1 MRLSAKWAFVVSAA
15 FVSLNTLAADPYPSR
30 PIRMIVPFVAGGGT
44 DLLGRFIAPRLGE
57 QLKQQVVVDN
67 RGGAGSIL
75 GTQIL
80 AKATPDGYTVATV
93 DTAFA
98 INPALNDKLP
108 YDAERD
114 FTIVAIIATSP
125 SLIVVHPSFKIRT
138 VPELVA
144 AARKEPGKLT
154 FGSAGVGS
162 SSHLTLEMFNVAA
175 KINILHVPYKG
186 AGAAII
192 DVLAGHTA
200 LTSVVPGAVTAHLQ
214 SGAMIPLVITGK
226 KSPPYLPNV
235 PTFATAGYPSVN
247 PEAFR
252 FIIAP
257 AGLPAPVLARLT
269 KALAAIMS
277 VPEFQTRLA
286 DNGFDP
292 EFLTGNEARAFVT
305 REIAKWRQAG
315 RDAGVKL
322 N

>member
-1 MRLSAKWAFVVSAA
+1 MPSMLVVISLLLMTQFVHG
-15 FVSLNTLAADPYPSR
+15 ADAYPTR

-44 DLLGRFIAPRLGE
+44 DLLARFISPRLGE

-67 RGGAGSIL
+67 RSGAGSML

-80 AKATPDGYTVATV
+80 AKSAPDGYTLATV

-98 INPALNDKLP
+98 INPSLVEKLA
-108 YDAERD
+108 YDPDRD
-114 FTIVAIIATSP
+114 FTFVAIIATSP
-125 SLIVVHPSFKIRT
+125 SLIVTHPGFKIRS
-138 VPELVA
+138 VPDLVA
-144 AARKEPGKLT
+144 AARRDPGKIT

-162 SSHLTLEMFNVAA
+162 SSHLTLEMFKTAA
-175 KINILHVPYKG
+175 KIDILHVPYKG
-186 AGAAII
+186 AGAAIV

-214 SGAMIPLVITGK
+214 SGTMVPLVITGK

-235 PTFATAGYPSVN
+235 PTFAAAGYPTVN

-252 FIIAP
+252 FILAP
-257 AGLPAPVLARLT
+257 AVMPAPVLARLH
-269 KALAAIMS
+269 KALTTVMS

-292 EFLTGNEARAFVT
+292 EFLTGAEARAFVM
-305 REIAKWRQAG
+305 REIVKWRQA
-315 RDAGVKL
+315 VKDSGAKA